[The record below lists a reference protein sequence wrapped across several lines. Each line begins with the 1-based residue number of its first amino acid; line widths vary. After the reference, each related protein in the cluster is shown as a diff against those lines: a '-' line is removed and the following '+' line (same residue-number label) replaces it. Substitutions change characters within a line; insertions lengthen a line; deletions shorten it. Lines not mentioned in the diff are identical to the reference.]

1 MKSKEKE
8 GKVGEPTASLSPEEL
23 RRRQLLAR
31 RQVLRE
37 RLQKIR
43 ELLAERRALQE
54 QIRFL
59 RQLMVE
65 RLENSREEAVNDE
78 KQREV

>member
-1 MKSKEKE
+1 MKSKGKE
-8 GKVGEPTASLSPEEL
+8 GKVGEPTASLSPEEF

-37 RLQKIR
+37 RLQRVR

-59 RQLMVE
+59 RQLMAD
-65 RLENSREEAVNDE
+65 RRENSPEEAGNDE
-78 KQREV
+78 KQREE